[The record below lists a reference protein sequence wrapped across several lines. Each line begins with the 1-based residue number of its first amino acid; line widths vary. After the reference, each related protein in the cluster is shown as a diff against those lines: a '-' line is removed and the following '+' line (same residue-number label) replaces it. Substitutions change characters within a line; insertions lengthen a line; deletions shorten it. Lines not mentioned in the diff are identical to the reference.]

1 MRTISCLF
9 VFAAVFALLLVSPA
23 SAEEYVILTPSSTS
37 AYYNVDFNQTAVY
50 INTTLSP
57 NATIVRFDLIND
69 TARAAVAAKNP
80 KYIYLV
86 IQAANLSPDFL
97 NSVDNLTRYLDSDP
111 YVDAG
116 WSILSGYDNTSAR
129 SLFDRDMDS
138 AWSTNYVLVPNNA
151 NAQVAAG
158 NQVASLF
165 GTSALVGASV
175 TNTSVKNALST
186 STTDFL
192 YFSANPTE
200 HSTTYTK
207 LASGDDVA
215 CPAADSN
222 NVACDGGVCVTNLL
236 FFADA

>member
-86 IQAANLSPDFL
+86 IQAANLSLDFL
-97 NSVDNLTRYLDSDP
+97 MQFF
-111 YVDAG
+111 
-116 WSILSGYDNTSAR
+116 IL
-129 SLFDRDMDS
+129 
-138 AWSTNYVLVPNNA
+138 V
-151 NAQVAAG
+151 
-158 NQVASLF
+158 
-165 GTSALVGASV
+165 
-175 TNTSVKNALST
+175 
-186 STTDFL
+186 
-192 YFSANPTE
+192 
-200 HSTTYTK
+200 
-207 LASGDDVA
+207 
-215 CPAADSN
+215 
-222 NVACDGGVCVTNLL
+222 
-236 FFADA
+236 